1 MVRTESSHKL
11 DPEMSVSLEIRI
23 ERASKTFHP
32 GDIVKGVVAVTSKS
46 ALKVSFGRR
55 YTV

>member
-1 MVRTESSHKL
+1 MVRTEYSHKL
-11 DPEMSVSLEIRI
+11 DTEMSVTLEIRI

-46 ALKVSFGRR
+46 ALKVSCGSR
-55 YTV
+55 YAV